1 MAQSSPAV
9 DALPQTNSLSQFYE
23 TADPA
28 ALAQCDKEPV
38 HLIQAIQAQGAI
50 IIISDKNQQILGYSA
65 NLTTLLGLA
74 QPTVERPLTLTEL
87 LPDQAQEIMEG
98 RQETSSEFHYALESL
113 FTAQNNKT
121 FQAIYHSHNDIG
133 FLEFLPA
140 DDQPLSKT
148 HQQLRRLRH
157 HNARIVK
164 ADSSEQALSIAT
176 EAVQAITGFPRAL
189 IYQLQPDGSGKV
201 VAESKTDHMP
211 AFLGLFFPE
220 KDIPKQIKHLMTL
233 MPYRGVASA
242 DDAVSEIVTASMNSP
257 PQQWDLTFSILRAS
271 SKIHTQYL
279 RNMQVN
285 STLTLSLMHRGQLWG
300 MLSCHHTDREFLPFD
315 LWEALHSLG
324 VTLMAKLEQE
334 QMQIQ
339 HQMLQQL
346 RQLSSMTNQH
356 LDSQSATQEIT
367 GIAQQLMPP
376 IRNLL
381 NADGLA
387 CRLGTQLLL
396 DGATPGETF
405 INKLLDWASQHQTT
419 DSTFATNALHS
430 LWQDAATE
438 VDNACG
444 VLIEPVNQNRPCQL
458 IWFRKHITKT
468 VTWAGNPKPESAHFG
483 AAEAVLMP
491 RASFAAWV
499 EEHQG
504 MSDLWSEPDQT
515 VAREVLR
522 ELLEI
527 IITQERL
534 TQSTKNM
541 EAFSY
546 AAAHDLRTPLRHI
559 RAVLNMLR
567 EAHEYNTPTNT
578 STPSQT
584 ANPAQIA
591 DSPPTAIDGTD
602 EVSNLLD
609 IGLKSTDRL
618 QRLVDNMMR
627 FLVLNERDHES
638 ELISLTEVVKE
649 AVDSLG
655 DMIKSANAILNI
667 DKHLPTVQGNQELI
681 TSVFT
686 NLLENAIKYRDP
698 SRPLTITIGTETR
711 SGKTAIKI
719 SDNGIGIPQDQA
731 KAVFEPF
738 KRLHTHDQIAGSGL
752 GLSICK
758 RIIEL
763 HRATLEIN
771 PEHHPG
777 TEFVLTL
784 RTS

>member
-1 MAQSSPAV
+1 
-9 DALPQTNSLSQFYE
+9 
-23 TADPA
+23 
-28 ALAQCDKEPV
+28 
-38 HLIQAIQAQGAI
+38 
-50 IIISDKNQQILGYSA
+50 
-65 NLTTLLGLA
+65 
-74 QPTVERPLTLTEL
+74 
-87 LPDQAQEIMEG
+87 
-98 RQETSSEFHYALESL
+98 
-113 FTAQNNKT
+113 
-121 FQAIYHSHNDIG
+121 
-133 FLEFLPA
+133 
-140 DDQPLSKT
+140 
-148 HQQLRRLRH
+148 
-157 HNARIVK
+157 
-164 ADSSEQALSIAT
+164 
-176 EAVQAITGFPRAL
+176 
-189 IYQLQPDGSGKV
+189 
-201 VAESKTDHMP
+201 
-211 AFLGLFFPE
+211 
-220 KDIPKQIKHLMTL
+220 
-233 MPYRGVASA
+233 
-242 DDAVSEIVTASMNSP
+242 
-257 PQQWDLTFSILRAS
+257 
-271 SKIHTQYL
+271 
-279 RNMQVN
+279 
-285 STLTLSLMHRGQLWG
+285 
-300 MLSCHHTDREFLPFD
+300 
-315 LWEALHSLG
+315 
-324 VTLMAKLEQE
+324 
-334 QMQIQ
+334 
-339 HQMLQQL
+339 
-346 RQLSSMTNQH
+346 
-356 LDSQSATQEIT
+356 
-367 GIAQQLMPP
+367 
-376 IRNLL
+376 
-381 NADGLA
+381 
-387 CRLGTQLLL
+387 
-396 DGATPGETF
+396 
-405 INKLLDWASQHQTT
+405 
-419 DSTFATNALHS
+419 
-430 LWQDAATE
+430 
-438 VDNACG
+438 
-444 VLIEPVNQNRPCQL
+444 
-458 IWFRKHITKT
+458 
-468 VTWAGNPKPESAHFG
+468 
-483 AAEAVLMP
+483 
-491 RASFAAWV
+491 V

-515 VAREVLR
+515 VAREVLQ